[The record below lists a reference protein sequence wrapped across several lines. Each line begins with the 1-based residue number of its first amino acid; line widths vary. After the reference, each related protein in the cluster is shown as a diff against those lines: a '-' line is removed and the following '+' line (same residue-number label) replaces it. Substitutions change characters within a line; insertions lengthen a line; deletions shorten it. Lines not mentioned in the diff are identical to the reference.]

1 MKILLVEDD
10 QLTGELIT
18 KTLSAKRYTVDL
30 VTDGETALELTKSWD
45 YDLILLDV
53 KLPKLD
59 GIQVCQ
65 TIRSRGDRTPIL
77 MLTVEGTD
85 RDVITGLDAG
95 ADDYLVKPCNLEQ
108 LLARIRS
115 LLRRSTNSSASALV
129 WGGLTLDPVSGQIT
143 YKQQNIVLRPKEYM
157 LLELFLRYPQRIFSR
172 NAIIDHL
179 WTVDS
184 FPSEGAVTNLIK
196 DLRHRLTSAG
206 LPRDAIETLYG
217 LGYRL
222 KALPQEQT
230 PPHKSTEETTID
242 QNNASAEIEQLA
254 IQFQASAR
262 QRLTRLEESVQELL
276 SKNSTDECL
285 WNVKHATHQLAGS
298 LGMYGYAKASEIA
311 RSLDL
316 LLSQEQSIIQNKGLE
331 ITQCLSELQRELEQ
345 VRPVSQLVPPRGIP
359 FILVISEDDQWA
371 ESLQQE
377 VRNWNLRLGV
387 IPDWTPTQQRF
398 VLEEPVAI
406 VIDLSE
412 NARENSLD
420 VLREIKQQFASLP
433 VLTVSERGSL
443 GDRVMTSRL
452 GSRRYFTKPTP
463 PVKLFEA
470 IVQLLPQKRPTA
482 PARVL
487 IVDDDPNIHS
497 ILTHLL
503 RPWGLEVTN
512 LEEPERFWEVLTQT
526 QPDLVLLDIEMPTFN
541 GIELCRV
548 IRQDTHYDDL
558 PILVI
563 TAHTEDDYI
572 RQVFDA
578 GADDLIRKPIVDSEL
593 VTRVINRI
601 DRTHLRQQ
609 LDDLR
614 RQHTQLLYQQATVDP
629 LTHIA
634 NRRAFNEF
642 LQSSWRQLQVKQSP
656 LSLILC
662 DVDEFKLYNDRYGHP
677 AGDVCLQWIAS
688 TIQQCIKPD
697 TDQVA
702 RYGGEEFA
710 IVLLDTSPSGAVK
723 VAERIQEAISQLKI
737 PHSETATHPY
747 VTVSLGI
754 TGTIPV
760 PERSIDNIVAM
771 ADRALYAAKERGRN
785 TYCLFPL

>member
-30 VTDGETALELTKSWD
+30 VTDGETALELVKSWN

-65 TIRSRGDRTPIL
+65 TIRSWGNKTPIL

-85 RDVITGLDAG
+85 SDIIRGLDAG

-115 LLRRSTNSSASALV
+115 LLRRSTNTSASVLV
-129 WGGLTLDPVSGQIT
+129 WGGLTLDPVSGQVT
-143 YKQQNIVLRPKEYM
+143 YQQQSIVLRPKEYM
-157 LLELFLRYPQRIFSR
+157 LLELFLRHPQRIFSR

-179 WTVDS
+179 WTVDR

-196 DLRHRLTSAG
+196 DLRHRLMSAG

-222 KALPQEQT
+222 NALPQEQI
-230 PPHKSTEETTID
+230 PPDRSTEETKPD
-242 QNNASAEIEQLA
+242 QDNAFAEIEQLA

-262 QRLTRLEESVQELL
+262 LRLTKLGESVQALL
-276 SKNSTDECL
+276 SKNSTGENL
-285 WNVKHATHQLAGS
+285 WGVQHATHQLAGS
-298 LGMYGYAKASEIA
+298 LGVYGYTRASEIA
-311 RSLDL
+311 RSLDQ
-316 LLSQEQSIIQNKGLE
+316 LLSQELTIIQNKGPE
-331 ITQCLSELQRELEQ
+331 IIQCLSELQRELGQ
-345 VRPVSQLVPPRGIP
+345 PSLVNQMPSPMGMP
-359 FILVISEDDQWA
+359 FILIISEDDQWV

-377 VRNWNLRLGV
+377 VRNWSLRLGV
-387 IPDWTPTQQRF
+387 IPDWSPTEQRF
-398 VLEEPVAI
+398 ALEEPVAI
-406 VIDLSE
+406 VVDLSK
-412 NARENSLD
+412 NSLD
-420 VLREIKQQFASLP
+420 VLREVKQQFASLP

-443 GDRVMTSRL
+443 VDRVMASRL
-452 GSRRYFTKPTP
+452 GSNRFFTKPTP
-463 PVKLFEA
+463 PVRLFEA
-470 IVQLLPQKRPTA
+470 IAQFLPQKRSTA
-482 PARVL
+482 PSRVL
-487 IVDDDPNIHS
+487 IVDDDPNIHP

-503 RPWGLEVTN
+503 QPWGLEVTN
-512 LEEPERFWEVLTQT
+512 LEKPERFWEVLTQT

-548 IRQDTHYDDL
+548 IRQDTRYDDL
-558 PILVI
+558 PILVM
-563 TAHTEDDYI
+563 TGHTEDDYV
-572 RQVFDA
+572 RQVFNA
-578 GADDLIRKPIVDSEL
+578 GADDLIHKPIVDSEL

-601 DRTHLRQQ
+601 DRTHLRRQ

-614 RQHTQLLYQQATVDP
+614 HQHTQLLYQQATIDP

-634 NRRAFNEF
+634 NRRAFNKF
-642 LQSSWRQLQVKQSP
+642 LQSSWRQLQITQSP

-677 AGDVCLQWIAS
+677 AGDICLQWIAS
-688 TIQQCIKPD
+688 TIQQCIRPD

-710 IVLLDTSPSGAVK
+710 IVLLDTSPSNAVK
-723 VAERIQEAISQLKI
+723 VAERIQVAIAQLKI
-737 PHSETATHPY
+737 PHSDTATHSY
-747 VTVSLGI
+747 VSLSLGI

-760 PERSIDNIVAM
+760 PERSIDHMVAM

-785 TYCLFPL
+785 TYCLFPI